1 VRIFVFDTE
10 TTWFIDK
17 KENDLTKQPR
27 IIQFAGIL
35 WDLEDWK
42 FKEVKRVNILINP
55 KIPIPFASSKVHHIY
70 DVDVKNADFI
80 ENKIDEFLSYINES
94 DVIVGHNIEYDEEM
108 IKLELKRLNEE
119 YKYNPKQVICTMKTT
134 VDFCAIRWNWERYKY
149 PKLWE
154 LHKKLFDEYFVW
166 AHDAIVD
173 VEATV
178 KCFVELVNKWVLNIE
193 KKEEAMT
200 LF

>member
-1 VRIFVFDTE
+1 
-10 TTWFIDK
+10 
-17 KENDLTKQPR
+17 
-27 IIQFAGIL
+27 
-35 WDLEDWK
+35 
-42 FKEVKRVNILINP
+42 
-55 KIPIPFASSKVHHIY
+55 
-70 DVDVKNADFI
+70 
-80 ENKIDEFLSYINES
+80 
-94 DVIVGHNIEYDEEM
+94 M

-178 KCFVELVNKWVLNIE
+178 KCFVELVNKWVLNVE